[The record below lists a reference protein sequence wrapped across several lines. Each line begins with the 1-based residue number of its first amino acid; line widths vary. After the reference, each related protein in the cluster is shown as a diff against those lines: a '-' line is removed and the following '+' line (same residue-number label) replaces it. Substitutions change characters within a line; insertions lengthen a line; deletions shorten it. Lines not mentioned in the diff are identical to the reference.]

1 MKIKYNL
8 SLVSKTEHSS
18 RTKLL
23 SCVRCVTSWL
33 RIDCQSLIHF
43 ICDMMSSF
51 LFLNIHLHE
60 CEELFN
66 IIFFPPP
73 PMEKSVR
80 KVPFL
85 ERFPMRIYFI
95 ETKSEKQNRQTGTWG
110 TLFRTEFEPGIL
122 GFHSCRSTGSPSSRL
137 EKKPTINSWT
147 RHALCDSVLSYERN
161 LWKFEHVIRNSMGN
175 KIWSI
180 HNDKYFEIWIFYT

>member
-8 SLVSKTEHSS
+8 SLVTKTEPSS

-51 LFLNIHLHE
+51 LFLNIHLHG
-60 CEELFN
+60 CDELFN
-66 IIFFPPP
+66 IIFSHHPLW
-73 PMEKSVR
+73 R
-80 KVPFL
+80 KVWERCPFWNV
-85 ERFPMRIYFI
+85 FPCETPI
-95 ETKSEKQNRQTGTWG
+95 ETKSEKQNRETGTGG

-122 GFHSCRSTGSPSSRL
+122 GFQSCRSTGSPSSRL
-137 EKKPTINSWT
+137 EKSQRLNHERVT
-147 RHALCDSVLSYERN
+147 RCVTRC
-161 LWKFEHVIRNSMGN
+161 
-175 KIWSI
+175 
-180 HNDKYFEIWIFYT
+180 